1 MANEE
6 NSKPNQGSGI
16 LNEGRTIPLLTPK
29 IGFEEKG
36 FTIPL
41 PTPMPTPTPTQSQ
54 EIKPEAQPDSNKST
68 DK

>member
-16 LNEGRTIPLLTPK
+16 LNEGRTIPLMTPQT
-29 IGFEEKG
+29 GYEERG
-36 FTIPL
+36 YSIPL
-41 PTPMPTPTPTQSQ
+41 PTPTQSQ
-54 EIKPEAQPDSNKST
+54 DSKPEVQPQTESNKSS